1 MKKAVCVALSAVCML
16 SAAGLA
22 SCGSAPF
29 AGFNEKAKEYAE
41 RAVLLNESVREK
53 YWEKDV
59 LSIYH
64 YYPNVT
70 EDASGDRSPAYVWP
84 YTETVAASW
93 RIATLSN
100 GAKKDVTSYYKSTL
114 EGFEYY
120 RSFRDD
126 YHTYCASRAVNV
138 GFAAG
143 DTYYDDNIWISR
155 EFLNA
160 YEVFGDE
167 EYRTTSSE
175 VAKFVWSGWAD
186 DELGGIYWCE
196 QKKNSRN
203 TCSNAPASLL
213 FARLYEATDDEVWLE
228 RAVRVYEWTYKT
240 LRDPSDDVYW
250 DNIGN
255 DGKINTWK
263 FTYNTGSMIS
273 AGVKLYEITHE
284 TKYLDQAKASAR
296 GAYGYW
302 FKDRDGDMQITS
314 DNPWFNVLLFEA
326 WTELYPHD
334 KETTLTYIEAYEHN
348 LNRAY
353 GFLHDNLMPSNWV
366 TGWKKDEAGNPVID
380 KANVLDMAAN
390 SENFGTL
397 AYFYQYIK
405 ED

>member
-22 SCGSAPF
+22 GCGSAPF

-167 EYRTTSSE
+167 EYRTLGFT
-175 VAKFVWSGWAD
+175 AD
-186 DELGGIYWCE
+186 
-196 QKKNSRN
+196 
-203 TCSNAPASLL
+203 
-213 FARLYEATDDEVWLE
+213 
-228 RAVRVYEWTYKT
+228 
-240 LRDPSDDVYW
+240 
-250 DNIGN
+250 
-255 DGKINTWK
+255 
-263 FTYNTGSMIS
+263 
-273 AGVKLYEITHE
+273 
-284 TKYLDQAKASAR
+284 
-296 GAYGYW
+296 
-302 FKDRDGDMQITS
+302 
-314 DNPWFNVLLFEA
+314 
-326 WTELYPHD
+326 
-334 KETTLTYIEAYEHN
+334 
-348 LNRAY
+348 
-353 GFLHDNLMPSNWV
+353 
-366 TGWKKDEAGNPVID
+366 
-380 KANVLDMAAN
+380 
-390 SENFGTL
+390 
-397 AYFYQYIK
+397 
-405 ED
+405 